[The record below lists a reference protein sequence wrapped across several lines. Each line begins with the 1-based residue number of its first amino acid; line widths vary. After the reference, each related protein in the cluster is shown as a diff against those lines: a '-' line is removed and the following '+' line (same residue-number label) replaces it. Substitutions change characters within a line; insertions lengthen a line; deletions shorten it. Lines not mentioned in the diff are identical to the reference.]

1 MRGDTR
7 GGPNFSDFC
16 VLVPCQPSHHIP
28 GCPGENDALPA
39 CSMCTVDAALYEVI
53 SPLVQE
59 LSMYFYNIGKNI
71 TATLSTQVHEFLL
84 KVKF

>member
-1 MRGDTR
+1 
-7 GGPNFSDFC
+7 
-16 VLVPCQPSHHIP
+16 
-28 GCPGENDALPA
+28 
-39 CSMCTVDAALYEVI
+39 MCTADAALYEVI